1 MDQWNKY
8 TYVCHTCDALYE
20 ITTEPVN
27 IPLDLDVTNIT
38 CWCGGKAGQLSVV
51 DATILPINNNP
62 KGNEMDISTASSVL
76 DIADGL
82 KQEMELT
89 YGNRI
94 TELENELSGVRQ
106 NREYWLSENG
116 RIQSQIIDVID
127 EINSGNWSD
136 VDDVA
141 NTLCEIID
149 YNPVKEIEFT
159 ATIRFTGRMEVP
171 IAEYKDGFDISD
183 ALSDAYVDIN
193 NGNIIIDQ
201 YDIEDAEEC

>member
-8 TYVCHTCDALYE
+8 TYVCHTCDALHE
-20 ITTEPVN
+20 STIKPVN

-62 KGNEMDISTASSVL
+62 KGPTMETATLNEQIKNEYDL
-76 DIADGL
+76 L
-82 KQEMELT
+82 

-116 RIQSQIIDVID
+116 RIQRQIIDVIND
-127 EINSGNWSD
+127 YYENDGDAEVI
-136 VDDVA
+136 VR
-141 NTLCEIID
+141 TLCEIVD
-149 YNPVKEIEFT
+149 YEPKKEIEFT
-159 ATIRFTGRMEVP
+159 ATIRFTGRIEVN
-171 IAEYKDGFDISD
+171 AHEYSNDVFDLSD

-193 NGNIIIDQ
+193 NGDIVIDG
-201 YDIEDAEEC
+201 YELEDAEEC